1 MMRSGSRGVERTLG
15 PCQGQ
20 IVPRNEGDKP
30 SVRESDGGLPMTI
43 IESFLLR
50 EKVHTWG
57 SDASLMS
64 MSAKVGRAVILC
76 ITLLAI
82 VFPTGLW
89 AGTSRQSK
97 NSLEQLLL
105 GKDVKSLTQLPA
117 TKEGV
122 DIYIIPP
129 EGREWDQ
136 RGLNLN
142 HLTKWLKERG
152 VGVESNEVVTITDL
166 KIGGDMI
173 EVHLAGGGM
182 GRRGSKHA
190 QKQDPG
196 FQRAGG
202 SRINFRY
209 KRSIT
214 EADLQPDAFLDFM
227 GRLLDV
233 REIREEAARRDL
245 PPEVRNVV
253 ESKSVT
259 EGMTYQVVL
268 LSWGEPEQKKI
279 SDSDEDRLAETW
291 YYMRDGHRVV
301 VDFVDGK
308 VMKIQ
313 WF

>member
-1 MMRSGSRGVERTLG
+1 MKIKLG
-15 PCQGQ
+15 TTVLFC
-20 IVPRNEGDKP
+20 IA
-30 SVRESDGGLPMTI
+30 
-43 IESFLLR
+43 FLAL
-50 EKVHTWG
+50 VCPA
-57 SDASLMS
+57 D
-64 MSAKVGRAVILC
+64 
-76 ITLLAI
+76 
-82 VFPTGLW
+82 LW
-89 AGTSRQSK
+89 AGVSSQAK
-97 NSLEQLLL
+97 KSLEQLLL

-122 DIYIIPP
+122 DIYFIPP
-129 EGREWDQ
+129 EGKEWDQ

-142 HLTKWLKERG
+142 HLTKWLKDRG

-166 KIGGDMI
+166 KIGGDMV

-209 KRSIT
+209 KRSVT
-214 EADLQPDAFLDFM
+214 DADLQPNVFLDFM

-233 REIREEAARRDL
+233 SAIRREAARRDL
-245 PPEVRNVV
+245 PPEVRRAV
-253 ESKSVT
+253 ENESVA
-259 EGMTYQVVL
+259 EGMTYQMVL

-279 SDSDEDRLAETW
+279 NDSVEGRLSETW

-308 VMKIQ
+308 VTKIQ